1 MMSHP
6 IVHIELS
13 SINHKEAAKFYADV
27 FGWEMSDFAEMH
39 YTTFLSGENAPGG
52 GFNDVQEGNPAG
64 TTVVYIHT
72 DSIEDSVVK
81 IEASGGKMLTP
92 PIDIPGV
99 GTMQHFSDPTGN
111 RMSLLKPTESSE

>member
-1 MMSHP
+1 MSHP

-27 FGWEMSDFAEMH
+27 FGWEMTDFLEVD
-39 YTTFLSGENAPGG
+39 YTAFASGENAPGG
-52 GFNDVQEGNPAG
+52 GFNDVQESNPAG

-72 DSIEDSVVK
+72 DDIEASVTK
-81 IEASGGKMLTP
+81 IEAGGGKMLSTTV
-92 PIDIPGV
+92 DIPGV

-111 RMSLLKPTESSE
+111 RMSLLKPVESSE